1 MAEQS
6 KNNLVQQ
13 LARFIKYITTKAERE
28 RERTLSIYVNYG
40 EVKKRTI
47 SLASNNG
54 IDHSEL
60 IE

>member
-13 LARFIKYITTKAERE
+13 LARFIKYITTKAE